1 MVQEKKRWW
10 ERYEL
15 EIQVVVLAI
24 SVLLFILG
32 ALLPSA
38 ILAGAGFLG
47 GVFALTYIGF
57 AYVRRLR

>member
-15 EIQVVVLAI
+15 EIQVVVLVI
-24 SVLLFILG
+24 SVLMFVLG
-32 ALLPSA
+32 ALLPNA

-47 GVFALTYIGF
+47 GVFALTYVGF

>member
-24 SVLLFILG
+24 SVLLFVLG
-32 ALLPSA
+32 VLLPNA

-47 GVFALTYIGF
+47 GVFSLTYIAY
-57 AYVRRLR
+57 AYVRRFR